1 MLFIIKKYRSN
12 QFFCFVFLSFFYREL
27 LESEQIKRTQTL
39 EKRLRTLYKRLE
51 EHQTNT
57 ESLHFHLAAQMEA
70 LQSQV

>member
-1 MLFIIKKYRSN
+1 MNNVFWFLTTLFFSD
-12 QFFCFVFLSFFYREL
+12 REL

-51 EHQTNT
+51 DHQTNT
-57 ESLHFHLAAQMEA
+57 ESLHFHLAAQLEA